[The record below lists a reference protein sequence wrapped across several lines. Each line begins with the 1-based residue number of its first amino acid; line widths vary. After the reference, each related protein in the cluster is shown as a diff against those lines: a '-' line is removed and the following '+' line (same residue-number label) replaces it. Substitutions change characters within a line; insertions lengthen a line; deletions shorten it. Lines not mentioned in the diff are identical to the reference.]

1 MTNQTKTS
9 SKQAPPTQRH
19 PSRPSLVGSG
29 GFRVMSAARLAQLQK
44 DLNRGLQVS
53 PIAKVRPQKRVKQ

>member
-1 MTNQTKTS
+1 MTKQTKTS
-9 SKQAPPTQRH
+9 SKLGSLTPRH

-29 GFRVMSAARLAQLQK
+29 GFRVASKAELAQLQK

-53 PIAKVRPQKRVKQ
+53 PIAKVRQRKRVKQ